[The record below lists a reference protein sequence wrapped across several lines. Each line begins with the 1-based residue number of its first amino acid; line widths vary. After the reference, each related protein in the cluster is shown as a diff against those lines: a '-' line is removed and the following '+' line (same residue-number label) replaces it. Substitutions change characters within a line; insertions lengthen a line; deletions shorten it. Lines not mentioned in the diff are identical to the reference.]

1 MLSKEKKYTGGYF
14 IKRNI
19 INPQPYETINGLFVT
34 NEFEQSIKDKIL
46 ELIESSRS
54 SIKLCSFIVSDPEIY
69 SALMDKLKA
78 SEVAIFILTQLD
90 ENKLSTSLLSE
101 DLAVNFNQKHI
112 DYIGRLY
119 ENGAHVRA
127 AKSAHAKFIISDNY
141 RALIMSANITTP
153 SLNSNPESAMLIDE
167 DDDINS
173 IVELYDIIYQYGTE
187 FTKFKNAS
195 KNKQFIVSRD
205 IVIKNE
211 WFNELSKNKVKF
223 TWAESN
229 RSLYHTMIDKIINA
243 NTDQPLLMSTY
254 SVVGLGNIPEF
265 TEAISAFIQKGGT
278 IKLFCRGMN
287 YRADHLK
294 NCQILTEIGVEIY
307 GDLLNHSKGIVSSNS
322 GILFTANIDGNH
334 GLINGFEIGL
344 ELNND
349 KLEKVTKLIQW
360 QIDNAPYRFIL
371 HPDKKEYI
379 DTYNYY
385 IREKGITPTS
395 ISPITTFVVN
405 SVDEE
410 NVLINYPTFLF
421 FDKSNKLKFISVN
434 DSYYRVRHENNL
446 VYLEQKV
453 NRVIGMESFLH
464 SQEEISITIN
474 NSRS

>member
-1 MLSKEKKYTGGYF
+1 MLSPEKKYTGGYF
-14 IKRNI
+14 IKQDV
-19 INPQPYETINGLFVT
+19 INPLPYQSINGLFVT
-34 NEFEQSIKDKIL
+34 NEFEQSIKYKIL
-46 ELIESSRS
+46 DLIESSKL

-69 SALMDKLKA
+69 SALMDKLKT

-101 DLAVNFNQKHI
+101 DLSVNFNQKHI

-127 AKSAHAKFIISDNY
+127 AKSAHAKFIISDNNY
-141 RALIMSANITTP
+141 ALIMSANITPP

-167 DDDINS
+167 KDDIYS

-195 KNKQFIVSRD
+195 KTKQFIVSRD
-205 IVIKNE
+205 IVVKNE

-229 RSLYHTMIDKIINA
+229 RSLYLTMIDKINNA
-243 NTDQPLLMSTY
+243 NTDQPLLISTY

-265 TEAISAFIQKGGT
+265 TEALSAFIQKGGT

-294 NCQILTEIGVEIY
+294 NCQILAEIGVQIY

-344 ELNND
+344 VLNKD

-360 QIDNAPYRFIL
+360 QINNAPYKFIL
-371 HPDKKEYI
+371 NPYKREYI
-379 DTYNYY
+379 ETYNYY
-385 IREKGITPTS
+385 IKAKGITPTL
-395 ISPITTFVVN
+395 ISPISTFIVN
-405 SVDEE
+405 TVDAE
-410 NVLINYPTFLF
+410 NELIKYPTFLF

-434 DSYYRVRHENNL
+434 DSYYRVRHENNT

-453 NRVIGMESFLH
+453 NRVVGMDSYLFTIED
-464 SQEEISITIN
+464 IRITIN
-474 NSRS
+474 NSR